1 VKALYLWNDKKTFT
15 ENGSEINE
23 IMVTWARA
31 RYRVAQFFT
40 TLWTSFRPVDV
51 AYAAR
56 HLDPALL
63 RLFRRMSRAEQQH
76 GIAIC
81 RVLEAQDHVDPD
93 LLVAALLHDVG
104 KIQVPPRLWDRVI
117 AVLGEHF
124 APQRAARW
132 SVAEPRGLKRGFVV
146 RRMHPEWG
154 AALAEQASAPSRV
167 VTLIRHHHDPAEDDV
182 ELAALQAA
190 DNY

>member
-1 VKALYLWNDKKTFT
+1 
-15 ENGSEINE
+15 
-23 IMVTWARA
+23 MVTWARV

-40 TLWTSFRPVDV
+40 TFWTSFRPVDV

-63 RLFRRMSRAEQQH
+63 RLFRRMSRPEQHH

-81 RVLEAQDHVDPD
+81 RTLEARGHSDPD

-104 KIQVPPRLWDRVI
+104 KIQAPPRLWDRVI

-124 APQRAARW
+124 APQRAACW
-132 SVAEPRGLKRGFVV
+132 SQGEPRGLRRGLVV

-154 AALAEQASAPSRV
+154 ALLAEEANATPRAV
-167 VTLIRHHHDPAEDDV
+167 ALIRRHHELAGEDL
-182 ELAALQAA
+182 ELAALQAM
-190 DNY
+190 DSY

>member
-1 VKALYLWNDKKTFT
+1 
-15 ENGSEINE
+15 
-23 IMVTWARA
+23 MVTWTRV

-40 TLWTSFRPVDV
+40 TFWTSFRPVDA

-56 HLDPALL
+56 YLDPALL
-63 RLFRRMSRAEQQH
+63 RLFRRMSRAEQHH
-76 GIAIC
+76 GITIC
-81 RVLEAQDHVDPD
+81 RALEAQGHSDPD

-104 KIQVPPRLWDRVI
+104 KIQAPPRLWDRVI

-132 SVAEPRGLKRGFVV
+132 SVGEPRGLRRGFVV

-154 AALAEQASAPSRV
+154 AALTKQAGAPPRAV
-167 VTLIRHHHDPAEDDV
+167 ALIRHHHDPAGDDV
-182 ELAALQAA
+182 ELAALQET

>member
-1 VKALYLWNDKKTFT
+1 
-15 ENGSEINE
+15 
-23 IMVTWARA
+23 MVTWARV

-40 TLWTSFRPVDV
+40 TFWTSLRPVDV
-51 AYAAR
+51 TYAAR

-63 RLFRRMSRAEQQH
+63 CLFRRMSRAEQHH

-81 RVLEAQDHVDPD
+81 RALHAQGHTDAD

-104 KIQVPPRLWDRVI
+104 KIQAPPRLWDRVI

-132 SVAEPRGLKRGFVV
+132 SAGEPCGLKRGFVV
-146 RRMHPEWG
+146 RRMHAEWG
-154 AALAEQASAPSRV
+154 AALAAQAGASPRSVA
-167 VTLIRHHHDPAEDDV
+167 LICHHHDPAENDA
-182 ELAALQAA
+182 ELAALQAM
-190 DNY
+190 DNH

>member
-1 VKALYLWNDKKTFT
+1 
-15 ENGSEINE
+15 
-23 IMVTWARA
+23 MVTWVRV

-40 TLWTSFRPVDV
+40 TFWTSFRPVDV

-56 HLDPALL
+56 YLDPALL
-63 RLFRRMSRAEQQH
+63 RLFRRMSRAEQHH

-81 RVLEAQDHVDPD
+81 RTLEARGHSDPD

-104 KIQVPPRLWDRVI
+104 KIQAPPRLWDRVV

-124 APQRAARW
+124 APQRAAHW
-132 SVAEPRGLKRGFVV
+132 GKGEPRGLRRGFVV
-146 RRMHPEWG
+146 RRMHAEWG
-154 AALAEQASAPSRV
+154 AALAEQAGATPHAV
-167 VTLIRHHHDPAEDDV
+167 ALIRYHHDPAGDDV
-182 ELAALQAA
+182 ELAALQAS

>member
-1 VKALYLWNDKKTFT
+1 
-15 ENGSEINE
+15 
-23 IMVTWARA
+23 MVTWTRV

-40 TLWTSFRPVDV
+40 TFWTSFRPVDF

-56 HLDPALL
+56 SLDADLL
-63 RLFRRMSRAEQQH
+63 RLFQRMPRAEQHH

-81 RVLEAQDHVDPD
+81 RALEAQGHTDSD

-104 KIQVPPRLWDRVI
+104 KIQAPPRLWDRVI

-124 APQRAARW
+124 ASQRAVRW
-132 SVAEPRGLKRGFVV
+132 GLGEPRGLRRGFVV

-154 AALAEQASAPSRV
+154 AALAEESGATPRAV
-167 VTLIRHHHDPAEDDV
+167 ALIRFHHDLPGNDV
-182 ELAALQAA
+182 ELAALQAT

>member
-1 VKALYLWNDKKTFT
+1 MAMWV
-15 ENGSEINE
+15 
-23 IMVTWARA
+23 RA

-40 TLWTSFRPVDV
+40 TFWTSFRPVDV
-51 AYAAR
+51 AYATR
-56 HLDPALL
+56 HLDAELL
-63 RLFRRMSRAEQQH
+63 RLFQCMSRAEQHH

-81 RVLEAQDHVDPD
+81 RTLEAQGHTDSD

-104 KIQVPPRLWDRVI
+104 KIQAPLRLWDRVI

-132 SVAEPRGLKRGFVV
+132 SVGEPRGLRRGFVV

-154 AALAEQASAPSRV
+154 ANLMQQAGASPRTV
-167 VTLIRHHHDPAEDDV
+167 NLVRRHHDEQGDDTGM
-182 ELAALQAA
+182 AALQAA
-190 DNY
+190 DEK

>member
-1 VKALYLWNDKKTFT
+1 
-15 ENGSEINE
+15 
-23 IMVTWARA
+23 MVTWARV

-40 TLWTSFRPVDV
+40 TFWTSFRPVDV

-56 HLDPALL
+56 YLDPALL
-63 RLFRRMSRAEQQH
+63 RLFQRMSGSEQHH

-81 RVLEAQDHVDPD
+81 RALEAQGYADPD

-104 KIQVPPRLWDRVI
+104 KVQAPPRLWDRVI

-124 APQRAARW
+124 APQRAACW
-132 SVAEPRGLKRGFVV
+132 SQGEPRGLRRGLVV
-146 RRMHPEWG
+146 RRVHPEWG
-154 AALAEQASAPSRV
+154 AALAEQAGATPRSAA
-167 VTLIRHHHDPAEDDV
+167 LIRHHHDPAGDDV
-182 ELAALQAA
+182 ELAALQAT

>member
-1 VKALYLWNDKKTFT
+1 MT
-15 ENGSEINE
+15 
-23 IMVTWARA
+23 TWTRV

-40 TLWTSFRPVDV
+40 TFWTSFRPVDA
-51 AYAAR
+51 AYAVR

-63 RLFRRMSRAEQQH
+63 RLFRRMSRAEQHH

-81 RVLEAQDHVDPD
+81 RALEAQGYTDPD

-104 KIQVPPRLWDRVI
+104 KTQAPPRLWDRVI

-124 APQRAARW
+124 TPQRAARW
-132 SVAEPRGLKRGFVV
+132 SVGEPRGLKRGFVV

-154 AALAEQASAPSRV
+154 AALAEQAGAAPRTV
-167 VTLIRHHHDPAEDDV
+167 DLIHRHHDPAGDDA
-182 ELAALQAA
+182 ELAALQAM

>member
-1 VKALYLWNDKKTFT
+1 
-15 ENGSEINE
+15 
-23 IMVTWARA
+23 MVTWPRV
-31 RYRVAQFFT
+31 RYRIAQFFT
-40 TLWTSFRPVDV
+40 TCWTSLCPVDTV
-51 AYAAR
+51 YAAR
-56 HLDPALL
+56 YLDPALL
-63 RLFRRMSRAEQQH
+63 RLFRRMSRAEQYH

-81 RVLEAQDHVDPD
+81 RTLETQGHSDPA

-104 KIQVPPRLWDRVI
+104 KIQAPPRLWDRVI

-132 SVAEPRGLKRGFVV
+132 SLGEPHGLRRGFVV

-154 AALAEQASAPSRV
+154 ATLAEEAGAPPRAAA
-167 VTLIRHHHDPAEDDV
+167 LIRRHHDPAGDDV
-182 ELAALQAA
+182 ELAAFQET

>member
-1 VKALYLWNDKKTFT
+1 
-15 ENGSEINE
+15 
-23 IMVTWARA
+23 MVTWARV

-63 RLFRRMSRAEQQH
+63 GLFRRMSRAEQHH

-81 RVLEAQDHVDPD
+81 RALQAQGYADSD

-104 KIQVPPRLWDRVI
+104 KIQAPPRLWDRVI

-132 SVAEPRGLKRGFVV
+132 SVGEPRGLRRGFVV
-146 RRMHPEWG
+146 RRMHAEWG
-154 AALAEQASAPSRV
+154 AALAEQAGASSRSV
-167 VTLIRHHHDPAEDDV
+167 NLIRHHHDPAGDDV
-182 ELAALQAA
+182 ELAALQAT